1 MKKNI
6 IFKFNYYLSTLWLRI
21 TSEISLFFL
30 TSFFIVECRGMSES
44 ESFGRFFVM
53 KDKLE
58 LILDERLIKYA
69 NGTQL
74 KNDLAKWG

>member
-30 TSFFIVECRGMSES
+30 TSFFIVECRGMCES
-44 ESFGRFFVM
+44 VSFGRFFVM